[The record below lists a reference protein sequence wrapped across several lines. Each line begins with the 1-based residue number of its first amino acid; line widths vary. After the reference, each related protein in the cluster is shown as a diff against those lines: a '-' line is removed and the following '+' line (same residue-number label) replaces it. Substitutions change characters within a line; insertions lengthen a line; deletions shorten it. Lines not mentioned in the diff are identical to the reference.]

1 MKSQYS
7 ITKLKTPS
15 DDSDAATKKYVD
27 DSKVDDSV
35 FLKLDGTR
43 PMSGQ
48 ISIVPSIT
56 YCIAVWG
63 SCSLSLFNDLE
74 HLHIKAAKLIH
85 KLPSGTPDCDALKRA
100 KWKPLSYI
108 YKRRLA
114 SIMYQVHNDILPV
127 QLTALLGTRSNET
140 SYKLRRS
147 NDFSLVRY
155 HSELGRNS
163 IRYRYSSRK
172 RRALLNIRIV
182 HFYIFKTLF
191 FILNF
196 NRNVNFKSS

>member
-1 MKSQYS
+1 MQKVEHGFQVANREISFGNVCMIQNCIIFFHRNS
-7 ITKLKTPS
+7 CSTFKLSTACS
-15 DDSDAATKKYVD
+15 TI
-27 DSKVDDSV
+27 
-35 FLKLDGTR
+35 LN
-43 PMSGQ
+43 
-48 ISIVPSIT
+48 
-56 YCIAVWG
+56 CIAVWG
-63 SCSLSLFNDLE
+63 SCSLSLFSDLE

-85 KLPSGTPDCDALKRA
+85 KLPSGTLDCDALKRA

-163 IRYRYSSRK
+163 IRDRGP
-172 RRALLNIRIV
+172 L
-182 HFYIFKTLF
+182 
-191 FILNF
+191 
-196 NRNVNFKSS
+196 

>member
-1 MKSQYS
+1 MKGLPTCVLEEIYY
-7 ITKLKTPS
+7 K
-15 DDSDAATKKYVD
+15 
-27 DSKVDDSV
+27 
-35 FLKLDGTR
+35 G
-43 PMSGQ
+43 
-48 ISIVPSIT
+48 IVPSVT

-74 HLHIKAAKLIH
+74 YLHIKAAKLIH

-108 YKRRLA
+108 YKWRLA

-140 SYKLRRS
+140 SYKLRHS

-163 IRYRYSSRK
+163 IRYRGPMVWNSIPKFIRNVTSLLKEKLKLASKTLDQYSSRK
-172 RRALLNIRIV
+172 RHALLNLTIV